1 MKKYKNINEEIERIK
16 SLFTEERLYG
26 NLINEKK
33 IIKEQLIQILKK
45 LLGSTNK
52 LKNITKTKDVL
63 GRVKNIDG
71 LTDDVLK
78 DLGIVLKDG
87 DIPKEQIDFL
97 IKYTKKVK
105 EGNVID
111 IFKKTGDIHLFELFP
126 NGVKT
131 DFILDYFNSLTDATL
146 KTENIKKFKSYLDE
160 NNIPI
165 DSLPDKLQNL
175 VKNLPSVKIEK
186 SLVKIE
192 KALNDGSSVKIEIDI
207 STPEGKQLLKELGI
221 TNPKLYV
228 INKSTDKVFEDVM
241 SIGVSSTNKS
251 TFLKNLRKY
260 YPKRVINATAGLAD
274 LTIPLVGLRHF
285 IKNILNIGDYF
296 KNFLKSFSTSV
307 SSFTFAGVVYPFIY
321 DKFTGG
327 KGNWSVG
334 VLKMSNSDLGKWLGY
349 GIKEQLTE
357 EVCESLIYLSRNN
370 KTKLSC
376 GYIGEEVKKIIQNV
390 ISIDTPEKKEKICA
404 EINDAGD
411 KTYTELFKEK
421 IEENKEEVLS
431 LLKSKITPLI
441 SNNQLIIDLLNKEL
455 FSEDSKLTSI
465 ILNVLNSNE
474 EFQDSVELIYTE
486 LQIECDKDKVKEI
499 KEDEGGYH
507 TFDLND

>member
-1 MKKYKNINEEIERIK
+1 MKKYNNINEEIERIK

-33 IIKEQLIQILKK
+33 IIKEQFIQILKK
-45 LLGSTNK
+45 LLGSTDK
-52 LKNITKTKDVL
+52 LKFNSKFNDVL
-63 GRVKNIDG
+63 GNIKNIDG

-78 DLGIVLKDG
+78 NLGIVLKDG

-146 KTENIKKFKSYLDE
+146 KTENIKKFKSYLGE

-221 TNPKLYV
+221 TNPKPYI
-228 INKSTDKVFEDVM
+228 INKSTDKVVEDIM
-241 SIGVSSTNKS
+241 SMGVSSTNKS

-260 YPKRVINATAGLAD
+260 YPKTIINATAGLAD
-274 LTIPLVGLRHF
+274 FTIPLVGFRHVLNKGSYTDKTLRVVVTQ
-285 IKNILNIGDYF
+285 GA
-296 KNFLKSFSTSV
+296 SWQ
-307 SSFTFAGVVYPFIY
+307 FAYMVYPFVY
-321 DKFTGG
+321 DIWTGG

-334 VLKMSNSDLGKWLGY
+334 VLKMTDSDLGKLLGY
-349 GIKEQLTE
+349 EIEEQLTG

-441 SNNQLIIDLLNKEL
+441 SNNQIIIDLLNKEL